1 MKTKIFYIALT
12 VIFSLTS
19 ISATAAGTKGKKKSS
34 LINQVG
40 ISHVISSFKET
51 EMEIESWMTSTS
63 EFTAI
68 SEVSID
74 EPLQFEEWMLKKFS
88 EKNDTK
94 NFQDDELILEDW
106 MLESFDSKNQE
117 IFTDEELGF

>member
-1 MKTKIFYIALT
+1 MKTKFFYFALT

-19 ISATAAGTKGKKKSS
+19 ISATAGGTKGKKQSS
-34 LINQVG
+34 IAKHVV
-40 ISHVISSFKET
+40 ISHVINSFKET
-51 EMEIESWMTSTS
+51 EMELESWMTSTN
-63 EFTAI
+63 EFSTI